1 MVPYGQSGWPLRPGS
16 RQIQRYW
23 HRWKHYLSPPESDDY
38 LLWRHKFLYQRLS
51 FGLWIGLICFVL
63 SAGHGI
69 HLYVLEIDRIR
80 DDLEQLYEKP
90 WLAESLRDITIIGF
104 FVIMGLILG
113 CLWLQRTR
121 FGKRYPAV
129 TFLVFACA
137 VNGLATQII
146 SMFYGVPI
154 QPDTITFLAFAVLLP
169 LRWRLHL
176 LAQLLPIGFYI
187 IVLPLLG
194 ITELGNVSI
203 LSNIYSLGTFIELG
217 WVCLICNV
225 GVFVYERLR
234 RSEFESRREL
244 QIFLHAISH
253 DLRNP
258 VMGTTMVVK
267 KLTEQAVDGQTM
279 VRLPILE
286 RLLQGSDRQLQ
297 LINSLVEA
305 YHADSQGLVLH
316 RQPLPIHTIVAAVL
330 TDVAPKLM
338 QNQIDLQNTI
348 TPDLPLVNADS
359 THLWRV
365 FSNLMENALKHNPPG
380 IQIVLEAEVSQNVTC
395 PAARLDSG
403 FWRHRG
409 GFRRSPSSPAGSRA
423 PLSPVLLCR
432 VSDTGIG
439 IPPEQ
444 RSRLFELYTRGK
456 RARYMPG
463 LGLGLYVCRQIIT
476 AHGGDIG
483 IASPAEQGT
492 VFWFTLPLAETTL

>member
-1 MVPYGQSGWPLRPGS
+1 MVPYGQSGWPLRPFS
-16 RQIQRYW
+16 RQLHRYW
-23 HRWKHYLSPPESDDY
+23 QRCKQYLSPPESDDY

-51 FGLWIGLICFVL
+51 FGLWIGLICFVI

-69 HLYVLEIDRIR
+69 QLYVLEIDQIR
-80 DDLEQLYEKP
+80 DDLERFYEEP
-90 WLAESLRDITIIGF
+90 WLAEPLRDITLIGF
-104 FVIMGLILG
+104 FVIVGLILG

-121 FGKRYPAV
+121 FGKHYPAV

-137 VNGLATQII
+137 VNGFVTQII

-154 QPDTITFLAFAVLLP
+154 KPDTIVFLAFAVLLP

-203 LSNIYSLGTFIELG
+203 FGNIYSLGTFIELG

-267 KLTEQAVDGQTM
+267 KLTDQAVDGQTV

-305 YHADSQGLVLH
+305 YHADSQGMVLH
-316 RQPLPIHTIVAAVL
+316 RQPLAIHTIVEAVL

-348 TPDLPLVNADS
+348 TSDLPLVSADS

-365 FSNLMENALKHNPPG
+365 FSNLMENALKYNPPG
-380 IQIVLEAEVSQNVTC
+380 IQIVLEAEVIQNMTC
-395 PAARLDSG
+395 PASRLDSD
-403 FWRHRG
+403 FWLHRRG
-409 GFRRSPSSPAGSRA
+409 CRRSPLSQSGSRA
-423 PLSPVLLCR
+423 QLSPVLLCR
-432 VSDTGIG
+432 VRDTGIG

-444 RSRLFELYTRGK
+444 RSRLFELYARGK

-463 LGLGLYVCRQIIT
+463 LGLGLYVCKQIIT

-483 IASPAEQGT
+483 IASPVEQGT
-492 VFWFTLPLAETTL
+492 VFWFTLPLAETKG